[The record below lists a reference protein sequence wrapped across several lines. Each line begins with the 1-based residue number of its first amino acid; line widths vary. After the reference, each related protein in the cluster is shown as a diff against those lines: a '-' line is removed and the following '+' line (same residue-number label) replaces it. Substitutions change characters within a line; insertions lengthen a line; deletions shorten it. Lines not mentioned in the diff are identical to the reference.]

1 MGGLLAFRVGNY
13 DNTAEREQFRILC
26 QQLKTHYEN
35 SGEFCVFVGNYNIG
49 CELDAL
55 FIKKDA
61 IISIEFKNYGGCVV
75 ANENGE
81 WTCNGRIIKGG
92 SRKTVLQQ
100 ARINHSTVKKEL
112 KVLGIDK
119 NQIKDVPHL
128 IIFHQPIELENNL
141 SATNKSWLHI
151 TDDNHFVEKL
161 DDITCPRTDLDPLGI
176 VNLAELLNLNSF
188 YLAEYSNA
196 NYEKPA
202 TSPKQLAIFE
212 DIKNS
217 NSNPTHALQ
226 ESENSTI
233 NKQDSEEKNEEFEIE
248 SEECD
253 ALKGFVKQILS
264 SVLKIS
270 DAIITVLDGY
280 SSQSIYEKYGIT
292 INKKLLVKVE
302 SSGIGASC
310 SKLAKFINRDVR
322 AINPD
327 VICWQEGDVIDDRKE
342 DEPLPKDVN
351 ELPDS
356 TSDKS
361 TIKFHKSKT
370 IIPHWLDLALFNHLS
385 AVYSPEYKKFEYN
398 LDIDS
403 EDVKVYLGTYFP
415 RSYAEAFCIFDD
427 LFKSRQYMEELK
439 RVPVINILDY
449 GCGTGGE
456 IIGLVVALSK
466 HISTS
471 KTINIFAFDGN
482 NNAINALKNLI
493 EILSSNVRHKI
504 SLTCLNNTISCEED
518 FQISGIPQCHFILN
532 SKMVCELIS
541 KKITNGNCYYK
552 VADSLAKLL
561 AGNGILYILDVT
573 TKDEHSNLFYPQL
586 MNQGLNNFVSQNKEF
601 STLLP
606 LACESW
612 KDCKDACFIQQTF
625 IVSHS
630 RKSNDESRV
639 CYRLICKQAVKKMFI
654 PDDTLIKGCTHII
667 HPLKYKQNDASS
679 ICTKSTQG
687 NKEIDSYNIKL

>member
-13 DNTAEREQFRILC
+13 DNTAEREQFRFLC
-26 QQLKTHYEN
+26 QQLKTHYED

-161 DDITCPRTDLDPLGI
+161 DDITPLGI

-233 NKQDSEEKNEEFEIE
+233 NKQDSEEKNEELEIE

-327 VICWQEGDVIDDRKE
+327 VICWQEGDVIDERKE

-586 MNQGLNNFVSQNKEF
+586 MNLGLNYFVSQNKEF

-612 KDCKDACFIQQTF
+612 KDCKEACFMQQTF
-625 IVSHS
+625 NVSHS

-639 CYRLICKQAVKKMFI
+639 CYRLICKQTVKKLFI
-654 PDDTLIKGCTHII
+654 PDDTLIKECSHII
-667 HPLKYKQNDASS
+667 HPIKYKQNDASS
-679 ICTKSTQG
+679 ICSKSTQG
-687 NKEIDSYNIKL
+687 NKEIDSYNIRL